1 MRVHKLTFA
10 VLAVA
15 ASLSLTACQSTD
27 TAAGKSDPSSA
38 PSSSSDARPSAGG
51 AAPDGG
57 AEADGA
63 GSAGTDQDGGSSAG
77 GSGTGGSTAGG
88 TASGGTTSGKKGSGG
103 TGAGSGSGT
112 KATAPKCATG
122 DLRITASDSTI
133 DGDGEGTVAVEL
145 TNRGGRTCVVSGWA
159 GVDLRTSAGTLSA
172 KRSGEKAGP
181 VTLKSGASI
190 PFGVHYPLN
199 ESGGSGI
206 RVTGL
211 VVTPPNE
218 TTPVTLAWPG
228 AATLPVTEGGGSPVR
243 VGPLGGIGQG
253 G

>member
-1 MRVHKLTFA
+1 MRVHKVTFA

-27 TAAGKSDPSSA
+27 AAAGKSDPSSA
-38 PSSSSDARPSAGG
+38 PSSSSSDARPSSGDT
-51 AAPDGG
+51 APAGG

-63 GSAGTDQDGGSSAG
+63 GSAGTDQDGGS
-77 GSGTGGSTAGG
+77 GTGGSTAGG
-88 TASGGTTSGKKGSGG
+88 TASGGTSSGKKSSGG
-103 TGAGSGSGT
+103 TGAGSGSDA
-112 KATAPKCATG
+112 KATAPKCTTG

-133 DGDGEGTVAVEL
+133 DGDREGTVAVEL

>member
-1 MRVHKLTFA
+1 MRVHKVTFA
-10 VLAVA
+10 VLALA

-27 TAAGKSDPSSA
+27 AAAGKSDPSSA
-38 PSSSSDARPSAGG
+38 PSSSDARPSSGAAAPAGG
-51 AAPDGG
+51 AK
-57 AEADGA
+57 ADGA
-63 GSAGTDQDGGSSAG
+63 GPAGTGQDG
-77 GSGTGGSTAGG
+77 GSGTGGSDAGGSTAGG
-88 TASGGTTSGKKGSGG
+88 TSSGGTPSGKKGSGG
-103 TGAGSGSGT
+103 TGAGSGSDA
-112 KATAPKCATG
+112 KATVPKCTTG
-122 DLRITASDSTI
+122 DLRITASDRTI

-218 TTPVTLAWPG
+218 TTPVTLSWPG